1 MKLLSLVLLLFIIDT
16 EAKSQVYTSRKVAV
30 HFFSPAPITD
40 IDALTNTASAILNPK
55 KREVKV
61 SIPIA
66 SFSFKKALMQQ
77 HFNQIYLESE
87 KYPAATFKG
96 TYTENIN
103 FTRDG
108 NYKIPL
114 TGKFNIHGVDK
125 TVTIPCDM
133 TIKNGEIA
141 FNTDF
146 KLLSRDY
153 KIPAPMILS
162 KEVGQEINITVNG
175 ILSESK

>member
-77 HFNQIYLESE
+77 HFNQIYLESD
-87 KYPAATFKG
+87 KYPLASFKG
-96 TYTENIN
+96 IYPTAIN
-103 FTRDG
+103 LSKDG
-108 NYKIPL
+108 IYQVPL
-114 TGKFNIHGVDK
+114 TGKFSIHGVEK
-125 TVTIPCDM
+125 TVTIPCDLS
-133 TIKNGEIA
+133 IKNGEIA

-146 KLLSRDY
+146 KLLSKDY
-153 KIPAPMILS
+153 KISPPVILT
-162 KEVGQEINITVNG
+162 KEVGQEISVTVNG
-175 ILSESK
+175 VLQKL